1 MCSENLFLCPC
12 GEDGDRRSKR
22 RPFKDSASQH
32 REYLSGLMQ
41 DIQMGGMLLLVLP
54 VLLSCCISLGFT
66 YKGLTGPESTGKEW
80 GKFKVLL
87 LSLLVFS
94 FCCC

>member
-1 MCSENLFLCPC
+1 MCSENLFPCPC

-54 VLLSCCISLGFT
+54 VPS
-66 YKGLTGPESTGKEW
+66 
-80 GKFKVLL
+80 LL
-87 LSLLVFS
+87 LHLSGLHLQRADRS
-94 FCCC
+94 GKYWKTMGKI